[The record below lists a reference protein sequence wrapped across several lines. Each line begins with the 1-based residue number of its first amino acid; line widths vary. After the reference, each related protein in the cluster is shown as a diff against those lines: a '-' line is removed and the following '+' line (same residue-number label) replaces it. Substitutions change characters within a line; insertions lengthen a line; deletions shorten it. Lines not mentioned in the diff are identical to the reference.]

1 MYGEGKI
8 HIKKLTNGYAL
19 YFRDPE
25 IVKANRE
32 RDYSTS
38 KPNKP
43 YREPEREMAFK
54 TSKEL
59 TEFLAKNIDK
69 MCAEDDYETSFTK
82 ALTESNN
89 DD

>member
-8 HIKKLTNGYAL
+8 QIKKLTNGYAL

-32 RDYSTS
+32 RDSMS
-38 KPNKP
+38 KPGKP

-59 TEFLAKNIDK
+59 TEFLAKNLDK
-69 MCAEDDYETSFTK
+69 MCAEDDFETSFTK
-82 ALTESNN
+82 ALTESKN
-89 DD
+89 DN

>member
-32 RDYSTS
+32 RDSMS
-38 KPNKP
+38 KSKP

-59 TEFLAKNIDK
+59 TEFLAKNLDK
-69 MCAEDDYETSFTK
+69 MCAEDDFETSFTK
-82 ALTESNN
+82 ALTESDN

>member
-1 MYGEGKI
+1 MYGEGKLQ
-8 HIKKLTNGYAL
+8 IKKLTNGYAL

-32 RDYSTS
+32 RDTMS
-38 KPNKP
+38 KSSKP
-43 YREPEREMAFK
+43 YRDPEREMAFK

-82 ALTESNN
+82 AIKESGN

>member
-32 RDYSTS
+32 RDSTS
-38 KPNKP
+38 KSLKP

-69 MCAEDDYETSFTK
+69 MCAEDDFETSFTK
-82 ALTESNN
+82 ALTESDN